1 MPTAK
6 IFMSGN
12 SQAVRLPKEFRF
24 HVDQVDIVRRGRE
37 VVLTE
42 RPRDM
47 KAVLSLIRQLP
58 DKMMNRAEKLRD
70 TPPQKRRR
78 V

>member
-24 HVDQVDIVRRGRE
+24 NVDQVDIVRRGRE

-47 KAVLSLIRQLP
+47 KAVLSLIQQLP
-58 DKMMNRAEKLRD
+58 DKMMSRAEKLRD

-78 V
+78 A